1 MKDIDA
7 NKVLEWDALWREG
20 ILNGKTASRILE
32 LQKVY
37 ERYPRVWTWVDTTV
51 ANVPEIPD
59 LILSFVYFKLLKLLS
74 EANESE
80 HKLKDIKSR
89 HVPLFSSPIPKTVR
103 LDTVSLYEWAKKS
116 YPNCVMW
123 YGLSIARDI
132 QEGRTFGGF
141 QSATLIAIL
150 VEMLEQANAD

>member
-1 MKDIDA
+1 M
-7 NKVLEWDALWREG
+7 
-20 ILNGKTASRILE
+20 
-32 LQKVY
+32 QKVY

-89 HVPLFSSPIPKTVR
+89 HVPLFSSPVPKTVR

-150 VEMLEQANAD
+150 VEMLEQSNAD